1 MTKIL
6 VPSASH
12 ILTDH
17 YLSSEGTFCYT
28 LFKNLEKYGYQFE
41 AISAYVKV
49 NKPLKNTVFHQ
60 AGSEA
65 ITPTMDPIRK
75 YSTRIKF
82 MLQAYRK
89 SLKIIEKHK
98 IDIIHHMLPAVYNQ
112 TFSPLAIMGK
122 TRKHPFIFGPLSA
135 HIHPRP
141 LDEKILLPITS
152 KLHKKTVQKSDA
164 IITITEY
171 VKNLYSKFLNEEKI
185 RVIPLGIDTE
195 KFKPAKNPHK
205 EENHYEILF
214 TGYLYKIKGVEH
226 LIKAIKIVLEKEKK
240 KNIRLRIVGEGPE
253 KPHLE
258 KLAEALKIKNKV
270 IFEGFIPYTKIHK
283 YYQKCDIFC
292 FPTLGEPF
300 GKAIVEAMACAKPV
314 IASNIGGPKEII
326 DNGVN
331 GLLVPP
337 ANPEKIAE
345 KIINLLEDKHLRK
358 KIGENARKKAIE
370 KYSWRKISQE
380 YHKLYKSLI

>member
-1 MTKIL
+1 MVKIL

-12 ILTDH
+12 TLTD
-17 YLSSEGTFCYT
+17 YLLSSEGAFCYT
-28 LFKNLEKYGYQFE
+28 LFKNLEEYGYQFE
-41 AISAYVKV
+41 AISACVKV
-49 NKPLKNTVFHQ
+49 KKPLKNVVFHQ
-60 AGSEA
+60 MGPEM
-65 ITPTMDPIRK
+65 ITPAMDPIRK
-75 YSTRIKF
+75 YFTRIKF
-82 MLQAYRK
+82 ISQAYKK
-89 SLKIIEKHK
+89 SLDILEKHR

-122 TRKHPFIFGPLSA
+122 ARKQPFIFGPLSA

-141 LDEKILLPITS
+141 IDEKILMALTS
-152 KLHKKTVQKSDA
+152 KLHKKTVKKSDA
-164 IITITEY
+164 IITITNY
-171 VKNLYSKFLNEEKI
+171 VKNLYLKFLDEEKI
-185 RVIPLGIDTE
+185 WVIPLGIDTE
-195 KFKPAKNPHK
+195 RFKPVENLNK
-205 EENHYEILF
+205 EENCYEILF

-226 LIKAIKIVLEKEKK
+226 LIKAIRIVLEKEKK
-240 KNIRLRIVGEGPE
+240 RNVILRIVGEGPE
-253 KPHLE
+253 KPRLE

-270 IFEGFIPYTKIHK
+270 IFEGFIPYTEIHK

-300 GKAIVEAMACAKPV
+300 GKAIVEAMACSKPV

-326 DNGVN
+326 DNEVN

-345 KIINLLEDKHLRK
+345 KIINLLEDKQLRK

-370 KYSWRKISQE
+370 KYSWRKISQD